1 MPVVFSADVVDH
13 FFVIYNEKDC
23 AVIEDPL
30 NREPVGETPENPEPE
45 NPEPENPDPET
56 PADPVP
62 VYFYVQDNTGWEVTN
77 IYAWGDALPELFGG
91 WPGIALENNVTCGG
105 VAYSRVETTATAYD
119 LVYHPI
125 LNNNA
130 GTQYDTP
137 VVTLAKYNF
146 IVAGET
152 AAEIGTAPAV
162 KIYVDDQTGW
172 DALALYSWGDGEA
185 FGGWPGMQPTGEV
198 VLDGTT
204 WTYFD
209 LGEANRGL
217 NLNLIFNNNG
227 GGTQLSDYNVR
238 ADRDYFLTVTA
249 EGVTPIE

>member
-1 MPVVFSADVVDH
+1 M
-13 FFVIYNEKDC
+13 
-23 AVIEDPL
+23 
-30 NREPVGETPENPEPE
+30 
-45 NPEPENPDPET
+45 
-56 PADPVP
+56 
-62 VYFYVQDNTGWEVTN
+62 FYVQNGTGYDATYM
-77 IYAWGDALPELFGG
+77 YAWGDALPELFGG

-125 LNNNA
+125 LNNNN

-162 KIYVDDQTGW
+162 NIYVDDQTGW
-172 DALALYSWGDGEA
+172 NALTVYTWGDGEA
-185 FGGWPGMQPTGEV
+185 FGGWPGAAYTTETV
-198 VLDGTT
+198 DGKEYKVFTVPAECFG
-204 WTYFD
+204 YSC
-209 LGEANRGL
+209 
-217 NLNLIFNNNG
+217 NLIFNNNG
-227 GGTQLSDYNVR
+227 GGTQLADYNVT